1 VGEGLDEPVI
11 VAEFIASQRT
21 GFGVP
26 HAIACRALGV
36 SQSWFYKWINRKP
49 TARDQRREQ
58 LDEQIRRLFTASGG
72 TYGSPRIAH
81 DLREAGWKVSENT
94 VAGRMVELGL
104 AGRPPKRR
112 RSLIRASRRPV
123 ARDLVRRVFTAVAPD
138 VLWCGDVTQIDT
150 DEGPFYLATTEDLFS
165 RRMLGN
171 AMSAHH
177 DAALVVA
184 SLRMA
189 ATTRGGQV
197 DGVIFRS
204 DRGSE
209 YTAAATGAVC
219 QVLGVV
225 QSMGRVGS
233 ALDNAAAESFNST
246 LKVEFVHRH
255 RFATR
260 AEARIKIATWTADFY
275 NTTRRHSAND
285 GLAPIPFEHQM
296 ATARTASAVQ
306 VRADV
311 A

>member
-1 VGEGLDEPVI
+1 VI

-21 GFGVP
+21 THGVP
-26 HAIACRALGV
+26 HAIACRALEV
-36 SQSWFYKWINRKP
+36 SQSWFYKWINRTP
-49 TARDQRREQ
+49 TARDLRRER

-72 TYGSPRIAH
+72 TYGSPRIAR
-81 DLREAGWKVSENT
+81 DLREAGWRISENT
-94 VAGRMVELGL
+94 VAARMAEFGL

-112 RSLIRASRRPV
+112 RSLTRQGKRAA
-123 ARDLVRRVFTAVAPD
+123 ARDLVRRNFTAVAQD

-150 DEGPFYLATTEDLFS
+150 DEGPLYLATTEDLFS
-165 RRMLGN
+165 RRMLGY

-189 ATTRGGQV
+189 ATTRGGDV
-197 DGVIFRS
+197 DGVILHS

-209 YTAAATGAVC
+209 YTAAATAAAC
-219 QVLGVV
+219 RALGVV

-233 ALDNAAAESFNST
+233 ALDNAAAEAFNST

-260 AEARIKIATWTADFY
+260 AEARIKIATWIADFY

-285 GLAPIPFEHQM
+285 GLAPIPFEHQI
-296 ATARTASAVQ
+296 AQARAASAMQ
-306 VRADV
+306 VRTEV

>member
-1 VGEGLDEPVI
+1 VI

-26 HAIACRALGV
+26 HAIACRALEV
-36 SQSWFYKWINRKP
+36 SQSWFYKWINHKP
-49 TARDQRREQ
+49 TAREQRRAR
-58 LDEQIRRLFTASGG
+58 LDEQIQRLFTASGG
-72 TYGSPRIAH
+72 TYGSPRITD
-81 DLREAGWKVSENT
+81 DLREAGWTISENT
-94 VAGRMVELGL
+94 VAARMAELGL

-112 RSLIRASRRPV
+112 RSLTRQGTRPV
-123 ARDLVRRVFTAVAPD
+123 ARDLVRRIFTAVAPD

-150 DEGPFYLATTEDLFS
+150 DEGPLYLATTEDLFS
-165 RRMLGN
+165 RRMLGY

-177 DAALVVA
+177 DSALVVA

-189 ATTRGGQV
+189 ATTRGGDV
-197 DGVIFRS
+197 DGVIFHS

-209 YTAAATGAVC
+209 YTAAKTADAC
-219 QVLGVV
+219 QTLGIV

-260 AEARIKIATWTADFY
+260 AEARIKIATWIADFY

-285 GLAPIPFEHQM
+285 GVAPIAFERQM
-296 ATARTASAVQ
+296 AAARAASAVQ
-306 VRADV
+306 VKADV